1 MSKKKTE
8 TGISM
13 FSRSENLLEADPLE
27 EIFALNLGDFLS
39 EHLISKELAEKIER
53 KNEDK
58 TLSLKNQLKE
68 LISIYSLN
76 NTLKILGFSDK
87 EDFVIFNAIAKT
99 VKQMLEADA
108 CHIFLSKENALYSPK
123 GSKDLVLVGSSFTQ
137 NFKNIGFNL
146 DEKSFVTQVF
156 NKRET
161 LVIKDCKRSKKFEP
175 IKKLGEEKTK
185 YLLAIPMQN
194 NFKTVGV
201 LIIENYTGRK
211 ISDEFIDLIK
221 ITTRLFTTSLSL
233 EKLTQET
240 KELIENPNTHLAQL
254 QNNRAELTALI
265 GDLGS
270 EQQMFVENLA
280 KAVDEK
286 SKFSVLHS
294 NEVAQTAKEI
304 SDFIGLNEKTKDLIY
319 YAALLRNI
327 GKITLPEEIFKKKGK
342 LTQEEWN
349 KLQNHPNVG
358 VSILMSI
365 NFMAEV
371 IPYINYHKERWDGQ
385 GEPEGLKG
393 NSIPLGARI
402 VALADAYCAL
412 TVERPFRTAISEK
425 EALKI
430 LQKEANI
437 KWDPELVKA
446 LIQLKKG

>member
-39 EHLISKELAEKIER
+39 EHLISKELAQKIEK

-58 TLSLKNQLKE
+58 TLSLKNQLSE
-68 LISIYSLN
+68 LVSIYSLN
-76 NTLKILGFSDK
+76 NTLKILGFSGKD
-87 EDFVIFNAIAKT
+87 DYIIFNAIAKT
-99 VKQMLEADA
+99 VRQMLEADA
-108 CHIFLSKENALYSPK
+108 CHIFLSKENSFYIPSR
-123 GSKDLVLVGSSFTQ
+123 SKDLLLAGSSYSQ
-137 NFKNIGFNL
+137 DFKNIGFNL
-146 DEKSFVTQVF
+146 DEKSFVVDVF
-156 NKRET
+156 NKKQT
-161 LVIKDCKRSKKFEP
+161 LTIKDCKRSKRFEP
-175 IKKLGEEKTK
+175 IKKLGQDKTK

-194 NFKTVGV
+194 NYKTVGV
-201 LIIENYTGRK
+201 LVIENYSNK
-211 ISDEFIDLIK
+211 KVSDEFIDLIK
-221 ITTRLFTTSLSL
+221 ITTRLFATSLSL

-240 KELIENPNTHLAQL
+240 KQLIDDPNSHLAQL

-270 EQQMFVENLA
+270 EQQLFVENLA

-294 NEVAQTAKEI
+294 LEVANLAKEI
-304 SDFIGLNEKTKDLIY
+304 STFIGLNEKTKDLIY

-327 GKITLPEEIFKKKGK
+327 GKITLPEEIFKKTGK
-342 LTQEEWN
+342 LTKEEWD

-402 VALADAYCAL
+402 VALSDAYCAL
-412 TVERPFRTAISEK
+412 TVERPFRKAISKK

-430 LQKEANI
+430 IENEANV

>member
-39 EHLISKELAEKIER
+39 EHLISKELAQKIEK

-76 NTLKILGFSDK
+76 NTLQILGFSNKD
-87 EDFVIFNAIAKT
+87 DYIIFNAIAKT

-108 CHIFLSKENALYSPK
+108 CHIFLSKDNSLYTPSNP
-123 GSKDLVLVGSSFTQ
+123 KDLVLAGSSYTE

-146 DEKSFVTQVF
+146 NEKNFITDVF
-156 NKRET
+156 NKKET
-161 LVIKDCKRSKKFEP
+161 LIIKDCKRSKRFEP

-185 YLLAIPMQN
+185 YLLAIPMHN
-194 NFKTVGV
+194 NYRTVGV
-201 LIIENYTGRK
+201 LIVENYTSKK

-221 ITTRLFTTSLSL
+221 ITTRLFATSLSL

-240 KELIENPNTHLAQL
+240 KALINDKTAHLAQL

-270 EQQMFVENLA
+270 EQQLFVENLA

-294 NEVAQTAKEI
+294 NEVAKTAKEI
-304 SDFIGLNEKTKDLIY
+304 SAHIGLNEKTKDLIY

-327 GKITLPEEIFKKKGK
+327 GKITLPEEIFNKKGK
-342 LTQEEWN
+342 LTKEEWE

-365 NFMAEV
+365 NFMSEV

-412 TVERPFRTAISEK
+412 TVERPFRTALNEK
-425 EALKI
+425 EALEI
-430 LQKEANI
+430 LKKEAKV

>member
-8 TGISM
+8 TGISV
-13 FSRSENLLEADPLE
+13 FSRSENLLEADPIE

-39 EHLISKELAEKIER
+39 EHLISKELAQKIER

-68 LISIYSLN
+68 LISIYSIN
-76 NTLKILGFSDK
+76 NTLSILGFSNKD
-87 EDFVIFNAIAKT
+87 DYIIFNAIAKT
-99 VKQMLEADA
+99 VKQMLEADG
-108 CHIFLSKENALYSPK
+108 CHIFLSKDNALYSPSA
-123 GSKDLVLVGSSFTQ
+123 SKDLALVGSSYRQDFG
-137 NFKNIGFNL
+137 NIGFNL
-146 DEKSFVTQVF
+146 DEKSIITTVF
-156 NKRET
+156 NKKET
-161 LVIKDCKRSKKFEP
+161 ICIKDCSKSKKFSP
-175 IKKLGEEKTK
+175 IKKLGEDKVK
-185 YLLAIPMQN
+185 YFLAIPMQN
-194 NFKTVGV
+194 NYKTVGV
-201 LIIENYTGRK
+201 LVIENYTTKK

-221 ITTRLFTTSLSL
+221 ITTRLFATSLSL

-240 KELIENPNTHLAQL
+240 KQLINDENTHLAQL

-265 GDLGS
+265 ADLGV

-286 SKFSVLHS
+286 SRFSLSHS
-294 NEVAQTAKEI
+294 IEVAGLAKEI
-304 SDFIGLNEKTKDLIY
+304 SSFIGLNEKTKDLIY

-327 GKITLPEEIFKKKGK
+327 GKITVPEEIFKKKGK
-342 LTQEEWN
+342 LTKDEWD

-371 IPYINYHKERWDGQ
+371 IPYINYHKERWDGK

-412 TVERPFRTAISEK
+412 TVARPYRTAADK
-425 EALKI
+425 DKALEI
-430 LQKEANI
+430 LQSEAKI
-437 KWDPELVKA
+437 KWDPELVNA
-446 LIQLKKG
+446 LVQLKKG